1 MVLHRVGHEWFPVQY
16 IHAVGII
23 SLHVRNQ
30 ELWSA
35 AVRGGFCGRQIV
47 AARHEHAVPRNS
59 LRPGLP
65 RVLHSAPYH
74 AQAHSEC
81 ARTAHLYKMQA
92 HLRPL
97 QQRFEQRRQP
107 FVALPHGAL
116 QSVGQRH
123 AGGDELGRPLRPRM
137 C

>member
-1 MVLHRVGHEWFPVQY
+1 MVLHRVGHEWFRFQN
-16 IHAVGII
+16 IHAVGFI

-35 AVRGGFCGRQIV
+35 TVRGGFCGGQVI
-47 AARHEHAVPRNS
+47 AARHEHAVPRNG
-59 LRPGLP
+59 LRPGLS
-65 RVLHSAPYH
+65 RVLQSAPYH
-74 AQAHSEC
+74 AQTHPEC
-81 ARTAHLYKMQA
+81 ARTAYLYKVQA

-97 QQRFEQRRQP
+97 KQRFEQRRQP

-123 AGGDELGRPLRPRM
+123 AGGDELVCSLRP
-137 C
+137 